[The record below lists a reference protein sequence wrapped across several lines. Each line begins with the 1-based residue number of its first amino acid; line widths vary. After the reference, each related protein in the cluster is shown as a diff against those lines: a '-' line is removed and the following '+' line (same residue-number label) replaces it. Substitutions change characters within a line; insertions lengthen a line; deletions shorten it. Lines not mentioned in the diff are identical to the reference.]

1 MGEAEEGELP
11 EGWTKHYSNS
21 WKKHYYFNSKTGKQS
36 WEPPPPEPKDAG
48 KKSSNPFGESDEED
62 EAEGTTRVV
71 GAAGLAALGKRE
83 AAEEERAAAEK
94 RARAG
99 GDDEPVCN
107 PNEDTPE
114 IGVLRD
120 TEVKKLLDQLRSIS
134 KRSAMITK
142 DPGNALT
149 RFLFVARLDPSKE
162 QPDPLIP
169 VSDSTDP
176 NLHRELL
183 KAGMSPE
190 ESEEACRKMMD
201 AAQEAAQVIVDFKKK
216 STRNAASFIPEVE
229 EREWANRQVQIKWKD
244 RQLVINREHYNKLLN
259 LYTQAGSDPRMFRVR
274 LFCLLQRYESIG
286 GTGYQASA
294 PKAVFDCLREE
305 FGVDHEC
312 FASPMNCTLP
322 SWGSAFKDT
331 DCFFGSHGSFFD
343 LNNRN
348 WSAGGS
354 FEANPPFVEES
365 MQMMCDCIHQ
375 VLQENEERNVKT
387 SFVVVVPCWTDE
399 RAHETM
405 RESRFCKRVM
415 ILEKSQHS
423 YKSGAQHTSLQQYH
437 DAGFRT
443 TVFVL
448 QNSQGAREWPVTTGV
463 MKKLQECFHKW
474 QE

>member
-1 MGEAEEGELP
+1 MGDGEDELP
-11 EGWTKHYSNS
+11 DGWTKHYSNS
-21 WKKHYYFNSKTGKQS
+21 WKKHYYFSSKTGKQS
-36 WEPPPPEPKDAG
+36 WEAPPPEEKSAD
-48 KKSSNPFGESDEED
+48 KKSSNPFGESDEE
-62 EAEGTTRVV
+62 EEGEGTVKVV

-83 AAEEERAAAEK
+83 AADEGRFGADK
-94 RARAG
+94 RARG
-99 GDDEPVCN
+99 SGQDEPESD

-114 IGVLRD
+114 IAVMRD
-120 TEVKKLLDQLRSIS
+120 TECKKLLAKLRSIS
-134 KRSAMITK
+134 TKSAMLTK

-149 RFLFVARLDPSKE
+149 RFMFVARLDPSKS

-169 VSDSTDP
+169 VSDFTDP

-183 KAGMSPE
+183 KAGMSPA
-190 ESEEACRKMMD
+190 ESEAACRNMMD
-201 AAQEAAQVIVDFKKK
+201 AAQEAVEVIVNFRKK
-216 STRNAASFIPEVE
+216 SGRTPASFIPEVE
-229 EREWANRQVQIKWKD
+229 EREWANRQVQIVWRD
-244 RQLVINREHYNKLLN
+244 RQLVINRDHYNKLERM
-259 LYTQAGSDPRMFRVR
+259 YIQAGSDPRLFRVR

-312 FASPMNCTLP
+312 FASPLNCTLP
-322 SWGSAFKDT
+322 SFGSAFKDT
-331 DCFFGSHGSFFD
+331 DCFFGSCGSFFD
-343 LNNRN
+343 VNNRQ

-365 MQMMCDCIHQ
+365 MQMMCDCMHQ
-375 VLQENEERNVKT
+375 ILQENEEQNVKT

-405 RESRFCKRVM
+405 RESRFLKRVM

-463 MKKLQECFHKW
+463 MKKLQECFHNWK
-474 QE
+474 E